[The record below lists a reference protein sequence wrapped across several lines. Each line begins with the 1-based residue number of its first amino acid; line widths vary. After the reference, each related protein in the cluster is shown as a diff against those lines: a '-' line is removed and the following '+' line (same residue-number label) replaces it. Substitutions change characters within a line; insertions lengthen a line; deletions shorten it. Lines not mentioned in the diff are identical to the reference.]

1 MNRLIFWDVD
11 TQFDFIS
18 PDGKLY
24 VPRGEAIVPRLGALT
39 EYAHENGIRIVASAE
54 EHLPGDSEFSDQPD
68 FDTTWP
74 PHCLRGTPGQQK
86 IAETP
91 LRDALAISFERQEPE
106 VLRLGLSRHAGD
118 LLILKRHFDV
128 FSNPNTDTVVRAF
141 DPEAVVVYGLPLEI
155 CVRYVVEG
163 WMARRP
169 HTRLFVVTDAVK
181 AVRYELGEHALR
193 DWGDAGVR
201 LVKAEEIV
209 SEGTLDA
216 WLKPA

>member
-1 MNRLIFWDVD
+1 M
-11 TQFDFIS
+11 
-18 PDGKLY
+18 
-24 VPRGEAIVPRLGALT
+24 
-39 EYAHENGIRIVASAE
+39 
-54 EHLPGDSEFSDQPD
+54 
-68 FDTTWP
+68 
-74 PHCLRGTPGQQK
+74 
-86 IAETP
+86 
-91 LRDALAISFERQEPE
+91 
-106 VLRLGLSRHAGD
+106 
-118 LLILKRHFDV
+118 
-128 FSNPNTDTVVRAF
+128 
-141 DPEAVVVYGLPLEI
+141 
-155 CVRYVVEG
+155 RYVVEG